1 MGDVIFPVI
10 VRSLPCMMSR
20 VTFVF
25 TMTPRP
31 SHQGMISSFFGVL
44 IDLII
49 GFLGLI
55 IKAFD
60 NQTEIWA

>member
-1 MGDVIFPVI
+1 MITLLLHLLPKTMGTSSVYNADETC
-10 VRSLPCMMSR
+10 R
-20 VTFVF
+20 
-25 TMTPRP
+25 MT
-31 SHQGMISSFFGVL
+31 SGMISSFFWVT

-60 NQTEIWA
+60 NQTEI